1 MINKKKSYLK
11 LGLVTFIIISILLI
25 LRYNPKIDR
34 EAPRNFDEIQKEG
47 VLKVTC
53 EYSNSSFHLEG
64 DSLVGFYYEVAK
76 EFAKSRH
83 LKIEVIP
90 ENSYPKQKKLL
101 ETGKCDLII
110 TGILFTTESKDPSIS
125 YTAPILLDKQ
135 VLVQRKNTNGKD
147 SNYINSQ
154 LQLGKKTLYISEYST
169 VYDRIQNL
177 MQEIGD
183 TIYIKKIKKYNSEQ
197 LMAMVAHKNIN
208 FAVCS
213 KNTVQAAI
221 KYYPQLDTRTD
232 ISFNQF
238 YSWGVNKK
246 QKILLK
252 NLNQWIEI
260 FKKTN
265 YYNQLIN
272 KYYK

>member
-101 ETGKCDLII
+101 ETENV
-110 TGILFTTESKDPSIS
+110 T
-125 YTAPILLDKQ
+125 
-135 VLVQRKNTNGKD
+135 
-147 SNYINSQ
+147 
-154 LQLGKKTLYISEYST
+154 
-169 VYDRIQNL
+169 
-177 MQEIGD
+177 
-183 TIYIKKIKKYNSEQ
+183 
-197 LMAMVAHKNIN
+197 
-208 FAVCS
+208 
-213 KNTVQAAI
+213 
-221 KYYPQLDTRTD
+221 
-232 ISFNQF
+232 
-238 YSWGVNKK
+238 
-246 QKILLK
+246 
-252 NLNQWIEI
+252 
-260 FKKTN
+260 
-265 YYNQLIN
+265 
-272 KYYK
+272 